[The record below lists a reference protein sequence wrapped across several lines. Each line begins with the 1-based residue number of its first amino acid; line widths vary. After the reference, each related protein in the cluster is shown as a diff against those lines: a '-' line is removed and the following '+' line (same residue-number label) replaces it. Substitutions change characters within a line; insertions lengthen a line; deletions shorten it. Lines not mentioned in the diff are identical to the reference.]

1 MRILVIFAFLFLS
14 TLHISLP
21 LGGVGGGFTLSAQE
35 LNCTVRVN
43 HSQVQSTNNGVF
55 DALEKAIADF
65 MNNRAWT
72 DLQYSKQELINCN
85 LTFNIKQYKAED
97 NRFTGEL
104 LFQVNRPVF
113 NSTYNTTIF
122 SRTDTEIGFTYMEG
136 EKLEYNE
143 NYLDNNLT
151 AILAYYA
158 YLFIGMDLDTFSPL
172 GGTEVL
178 HRVERIVNDAQN
190 FSESGWKAFG
200 NTKNRHA
207 IINDYMETSMEPFRQ
222 MMYKYHRQGLDEMST
237 NVDRG
242 RTAIT
247 ESIEMLKEAYD
258 NRPLSMLPQIFT
270 DYKRDELVNIYR
282 GHGNSKEKDSVY
294 EILLKINA
302 TQNNEWK
309 KIQK

>member
-14 TLHISLP
+14 TLRLFLP
-21 LGGVGGGFTLSAQE
+21 FGGVGGDFTLSAQE

-172 GGTEVL
+172 GGTEAL

-222 MMYKYHRQGLDEMST
+222 MMYKYHRQGLDEMSS

>member
-1 MRILVIFAFLFLS
+1 MRLFAIAIISFLLG
-14 TLHISLP
+14 LP
-21 LGGVGGGFTLSAQE
+21 LQAQE

-43 HSQVQSTNNGVF
+43 HSQIQGTNNGVF

-65 MNNRAWT
+65 MNNQTWT
-72 DLQYSKQELINCN
+72 DLQYSKEERINCT
-85 LTFNIKQYKAED
+85 LTFTIKQYKADE

-104 LFQVNRPVF
+104 LFQVSRPVF
-113 NSTYNTTIF
+113 NSTYNSTIF
-122 SRTDTEIGFTYMEG
+122 SRNDTEISFTYAEG
-136 EKLEYNE
+136 NPLEYNE
-143 NYLDNNLT
+143 NYIDDNLT

-158 YLFIGMDLDTFSPL
+158 YLFIGMDLDTFSPK

-178 HRVERIVNDAQN
+178 HRVERIVSDAQN
-190 FSESGWKAFG
+190 FSEPGWKAFG

-207 IINDYMETSMEPFRQ
+207 IINDYMESSMEPFRQ
-222 MMYKYHRQGLDEMST
+222 LMYKYHRQGLDEMAT

-270 DYKRDELVNIYR
+270 DFKRDELVNIYR

>member
-14 TLHISLP
+14 TLRLSLP
-21 LGGVGGGFTLSAQE
+21 FGGVGGGFTLSAQE

-222 MMYKYHRQGLDEMST
+222 MMYKYHRQGLDEMSS

-247 ESIEMLKEAYD
+247 ESIEMLKESYD